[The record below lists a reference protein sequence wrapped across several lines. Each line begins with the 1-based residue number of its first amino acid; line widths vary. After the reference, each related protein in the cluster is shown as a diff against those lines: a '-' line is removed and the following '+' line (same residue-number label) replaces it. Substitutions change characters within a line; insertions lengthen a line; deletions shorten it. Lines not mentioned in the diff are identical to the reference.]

1 MKHRD
6 SNGNDCDCY
15 ADRQNFQECGEHDML
30 PNFIA
35 KEMCCTCKE
44 IKGMK

>member
-6 SNGNDCDCY
+6 INGNDCDWY
-15 ADRQNFQECGEHDML
+15 GDDQNFQECGEHDMP

-35 KEMCCTCKE
+35 NEMCCTCKE
-44 IKGMK
+44 IQGMR